1 LERFRKEMTMRNFL
15 MIACLALLGLAA
27 CGGHDEKTTV
37 VTPPPVQVAP
47 GSTVVVPPG
56 TTTKVCPPGYAT
68 C

>member
-1 LERFRKEMTMRNFL
+1 MRSFL

-27 CGGHDEKTTV
+27 CGDREEKTIV
-37 VTPPPVQVAP
+37 VNLPPAQVQP

-56 TTTKVCPPGYAT
+56 TTTRVCPPGYAT